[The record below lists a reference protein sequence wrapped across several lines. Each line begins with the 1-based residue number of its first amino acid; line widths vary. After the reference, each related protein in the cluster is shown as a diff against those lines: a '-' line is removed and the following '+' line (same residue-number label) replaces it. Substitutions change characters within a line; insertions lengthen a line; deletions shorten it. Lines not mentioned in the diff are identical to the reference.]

1 MERRLSAILAADVAG
16 YSRLMEQD
24 EAATFERLRTHRKG
38 LVEPE
43 IAAHHGRIFKLMGD
57 GLLAEFGS
65 VVDALECAAALQ
77 RGMAERT
84 RDEPAEQRIEV
95 RIGVHLGDVMIEG
108 EDRHGDAVNVA
119 ARLQQLA
126 EPGGICVS
134 HTVVDHARHKV
145 TLGFE
150 PRGEVRLKNMAEP
163 VAVYRVAIDGV
174 AKSKRSVPVRKVR
187 RFWAP
192 AAALAALLLLAT
204 GGAAAWYFYPRDH
217 GPSGPPSIA
226 VLPFVNM
233 SGDPADNYLGEG
245 LAEDVITELSTFPTL
260 KVASRTS
267 SFVYDEPEN
276 IQKVARELGVTYV
289 LEGSV
294 RRAAD
299 KLRVTAQLID
309 GTTGEHVWADRYDDE
324 SGNVVALQEGVARK
338 IYASLA
344 GFEGEIQNSA
354 ARESWSKSAPSL
366 EEYDYYLRGHAL
378 FFKNTPEDNL
388 RAREIWQ
395 EGLERF
401 PDSALLRS
409 KIVFSYTRSLF
420 REWTDDP
427 TGDMAI
433 AWKLGTEA
441 QAIERKSR
449 LATWLGHWTMA
460 YLHQWHKGDFERS
473 AAEAEAAIAMVPRD
487 PGSLSDLSWFMANA
501 GKLDKAIE
509 WGEEASRLQPDGPE
523 WTHANLAWAYYLA
536 DRPADALVELEKLSD
551 PWGFNL
557 AAVYV
562 RLGRLEEA
570 KAAVA
575 KVREQWPDWRVRDEL
590 IWPTYNHPTA
600 IEPLRQAYA
609 DDLLAAGAKY

>member
-24 EAATFERLRTHRKG
+24 EAATFERLRVHRKE

-43 IAAHHGRIFKLMGD
+43 IATHHGRIFKLMGD

-65 VVDALECAAALQ
+65 VVDAVECAAVLQ
-77 RGMAERT
+77 RGMAKRT
-84 RDEPAEQRIEV
+84 GDEPAEQRIQV

-108 EDRHGDAVNVA
+108 EDRHGEAVNVA

-134 HTVVDHARHKV
+134 RTVVDHARHKV

-163 VAVYRVAIDGV
+163 VAVYRVAIDGT
-174 AKSKRSVPVRKVR
+174 AMGTRIAQARRGR
-187 RFWAP
+187 RFWVP
-192 AAALAALLLLAT
+192 TAALAALLLLAT

-217 GPSGPPSIA
+217 VPSGPPSIA

-233 SGDPADNYLGEG
+233 SGDSADNYLGEG
-245 LAEDVITELSTFPTL
+245 LAEDVITELSMFPTL

-267 SFVYDEPEN
+267 SFVYNKPEN

-309 GTTGEHVWADRYDDE
+309 GTTGEHVWVDRYDDE

-344 GFEGEIQNSA
+344 GFEGEIQDSA
-354 ARESWSKSAPSL
+354 AQESWRKSAPTL
-366 EEYDYYLRGHAL
+366 DEYDYYLRGHAL
-378 FFKNTPEDNL
+378 FFNDTREDNL
-388 RAREIWQ
+388 RARQIWQ
-395 EGLERF
+395 EGLDRF

-420 REWTDDP
+420 REWSDDP

-449 LATWLGHWTMA
+449 LATWLGHWTMV
-460 YLHQWHKGDFERS
+460 YLYQWHKGDFERS
-473 AAEAEAAIAMVPRD
+473 VTEAEAAIALVPRD
-487 PGSLSDLSWFMANA
+487 PLSLIDLSWFMANA
-501 GKLDKAIE
+501 GRLDKAIE
-509 WGEEASRLQPDGPE
+509 WGEEALRLQPDGPE
-523 WTHANLAWAYYLA
+523 WMHSNMAWVYYLA
-536 DRPADALVELEKLSD
+536 DRSAEALIELQKLSN
-551 PWGFNL
+551 PWEFNL

-562 RLGRLEEA
+562 RLGRIEEA
-570 KAAVA
+570 KAAIA
-575 KVREQWPDWRVRDEL
+575 QASERWPDWRIRDEVT
-590 IWPTYNHPTA
+590 WPTYNHPTA
-600 IEPLRQAYA
+600 IEPLQRAYA
-609 DDLLAAGAKY
+609 DDLRAAGARY